1 MEQSYHLGAFI
12 SSRRRRL
19 MTGGKKS
26 SSPEAMHRSD
36 PPSDRA
42 SEPLRPSQNFFLP
55 SVLLSPFS
63 SRPSFSV
70 LFPPVRPTQSFCL
83 PSVLLSPFSSRPS
96 FFSLSCPTVQ
106 RSVCPLN
113 VTAIICPHRLITVH
127 SSICPCD
134 LSIRSNLF
142 NLCPLSPY
150 HKIHLSIINVIS
162 PPSILAPLPRAVG
175 FPGPRPFF
183 IQKSFAKMISTFLSR
198 LPRFCRG
205 TFSLF
210 IFEG

>member
-12 SSRRRRL
+12 SSLRRRL
-19 MTGGKKS
+19 MTAGKKS
-26 SSPEAMHRSD
+26 LSPEAMHRSD

-42 SEPLRPSQNFFLP
+42 SEPLRPSQSFF
-55 SVLLSPFS
+55 
-63 SRPSFSV
+63 
-70 LFPPVRPTQSFCL
+70 L

-127 SSICPCD
+127 SSTCPSD
-134 LSIRSNLF
+134 PSIRSNLF